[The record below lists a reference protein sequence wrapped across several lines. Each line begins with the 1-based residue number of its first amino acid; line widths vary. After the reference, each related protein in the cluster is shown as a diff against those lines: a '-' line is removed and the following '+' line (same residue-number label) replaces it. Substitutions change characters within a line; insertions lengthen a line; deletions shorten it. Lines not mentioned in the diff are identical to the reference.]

1 MLRSCLSLPKL
12 SFTLRT
18 CPPSYI
24 HHASGE
30 FDQAVYGCLEH
41 IVGGPIPQWSRLKAS
56 LPSNRGGL
64 NLRSAARHAPAAF
77 VGSSHRT
84 WTLVESILGYPP
96 GPSPHL
102 STAIAALSL
111 SANRPDWIDLDS
123 IEVPIRQH
131 SLSVSI
137 DEAVYD
143 HLISTAP
150 DTRSRA
156 LILSSSLPH
165 AGDWLNVIPS
175 AALGLRIHHQE
186 FRYSLKY
193 WLGVPLYGNTYQCPE
208 CGRNADTMGDHQVGC
223 GGNGDRI
230 ARHNNIR
237 DVLYNAAQSAALVP
251 RKEALGVVPNSS
263 ARPADILLHNWC
275 GGRQAALD
283 VTVISSLQQLTV
295 SEAAVTPGYA
305 LEVGTRRKF
314 AANLPSC
321 RAAGIECVPMVVEAL
336 GGWAPDSISTIR
348 RIGDILGQRVNPSDP
363 SHSTKHLFGRLSIT
377 LWRGNATLWRI
388 RRTPSLAPSSDG
400 LT

>member
-1 MLRSCLSLPKL
+1 M
-12 SFTLRT
+12 
-18 CPPSYI
+18 
-24 HHASGE
+24 
-30 FDQAVYGCLEH
+30 
-41 IVGGPIPQWSRLKAS
+41 
-56 LPSNRGGL
+56 
-64 NLRSAARHAPAAF
+64 
-77 VGSSHRT
+77 
-84 WTLVESILGYPP
+84 
-96 GPSPHL
+96 
-102 STAIAALSL
+102 

-156 LILSSSLPH
+156 LVLSSSLPH

-175 AALGLRIHHQE
+175 AALDLRIHHQE

-223 GGNGDRI
+223 GGIGDRI

-237 DVLYNAAQSAALVP
+237 DVLFNAAQSADLGP

-314 AANLPSC
+314 AANVPSC
-321 RAAGIECVPMVVEAL
+321 RVAGIECVPMVVEAL
-336 GGWAPDSISTIR
+336 GGWPPDSISTIR

-377 LWRGNATLWRI
+377 LWRGNATLWI
-388 RRTPSLAPSSDG
+388 SQTPSLAPSSDG